1 MTDLAPAFDC
11 AHATSIQLRFP
22 LFVGI
27 VAANLWTY
35 TKTLLLLFHSLGG
48 VAAAGGRG
56 GL

>member
-27 VAANLWTY
+27 AAANLWTY